1 MSCADELARLLSRA
15 STESGVRCP
24 LPKAIT
30 RRQTLVSYTDGGPF
44 VYTIE
49 HAGVLVQLAADY
61 LSRSTERYGYVALER
76 SALSLV
82 ARLDSSAGPPEAY
95 LIARSVYNLA
105 ADGHFG
111 REFGEFVEFEGFGV
125 EVDIELLHLDQ
136 VSEEMERLVRAMPA
150 RGPSPLD
157 RLAEWQLASKASK
170 ASKDGK
176 VYDRDYVFQTMCDN
190 KKRDLDAG
198 SSEHLGIQPPSEP
211 QRRRAHRDGVHPAR

>member
-1 MSCADELARLLSRA
+1 MSCVDELAMHLSRA
-15 STESGVRCP
+15 NPDEGVRCT
-24 LPKAIT
+24 LQRGVT

-61 LSRSTERYGYVALER
+61 LRRSTERYGYVALER
-76 SALSLV
+76 SARSLV

-111 REFGEFVEFEGFGV
+111 REFGEFVEFKGFEGRGIDG
-125 EVDIELLHLDQ
+125 DIRLLPSGQ
-136 VSEEMERLVRAMPA
+136 VSEEMESLVRAMPA

-170 ASKDGK
+170 EGK
-176 VYDRDYVFQTMCDN
+176 VYDRDHVFQTMCNN
-190 KKRDLDAG
+190 KTRPRCRTKRA
-198 SSEHLGIQPPSEP
+198 S
-211 QRRRAHRDGVHPAR
+211 RYTAAKRA